1 MTIPLLILCPIAEH
15 QLGILSQRFDVTYA
29 ITDVAREQAIRERG
43 QAFRAVLTIGTIGLS
58 GEEIAAMPKLELVS
72 CMGAGYET
80 VDAAAARAR
89 GIVMTNGRGAND
101 DCVAD
106 HAMGMLIAVVRNFR
120 KLDQQCRAGVWR
132 TQIPVPPG
140 ISGKRL
146 GILGMGA
153 IGEKIATRAQGFG
166 LRIGYHNRNPKP
178 GSAHP
183 YFDSLTAM
191 AEWCDVL
198 LCVAPGGAST
208 RHLVNAELLRAL
220 GPRGYLLNLGRGS
233 IVDTA
238 ALAAALSDGV
248 IAGAGLDVYESEPE
262 PPAELLALDNLLLTP
277 HVGGWSPESE
287 EAQFTIYLQNLEGH
301 FSGRGVVTP
310 V

>member
-1 MTIPLLILCPIAEH
+1 
-15 QLGILSQRFDVTYA
+15 
-29 ITDVAREQAIRERG
+29 
-43 QAFRAVLTIGTIGLS
+43 
-58 GEEIAAMPKLELVS
+58 MPRLELVS

-198 LCVAPGGAST
+198 LRGARRRLDPPPGQCRIA
-208 RHLVNAELLRAL
+208 
-220 GPRGYLLNLGRGS
+220 
-233 IVDTA
+233 
-238 ALAAALSDGV
+238 
-248 IAGAGLDVYESEPE
+248 AGAGAKGIPAEPGTRQHRRHGGAGGRSERRRHRRRGPDVYESEPE

-277 HVGGWSPESE
+277 HVGGWSPESV
-287 EAQFTIYLQNLEGH
+287 EAQFTIYLQNLEGI
-301 FSGRGVVTP
+301 FRARRGHAGLTP